1 MPAAN
6 NIPTRRE
13 SLNLRIKPA
22 ERDLIDRAAKARGK
36 NRTEFV
42 LEAARAAAEEAL
54 IEQRIFR
61 IDSDDYQLF
70 LNRLDQPPAPNAA
83 LRKTMQ
89 TPAPG
94 AKKMIQAPE
103 PLMARHQFTSFCS
116 GVETMDNWLKQR
128 ALKNQLAGASR
139 TFVSCDTYSNVLAYY
154 SLASS
159 AVETYV
165 ATGRFRRNMPEPIP
179 VVVLGRLAIDKSL
192 QGQGIGRAMV
202 RDAGL
207 RVLQAAEVIGI
218 RGMLVHALSD
228 QAREFY
234 LRVGFEPSP
243 VDSMI
248 LMATL
253 ADLQECL
260 K

>member
-89 TPAPG
+89 TPAPWEQ
-94 AKKMIQAPE
+94 KND
-103 PLMARHQFTSFCS
+103 S
-116 GVETMDNWLKQR
+116 GPR
-128 ALKNQLAGASR
+128 ATHCKASIHL
-139 TFVSCDTYSNVLAYY
+139 FL
-154 SLASS
+154 LG
-159 AVETYV
+159 
-165 ATGRFRRNMPEPIP
+165 GRND
-179 VVVLGRLAIDKSL
+179 G
-192 QGQGIGRAMV
+192 
-202 RDAGL
+202 
-207 RVLQAAEVIGI
+207 
-218 RGMLVHALSD
+218 
-228 QAREFY
+228 
-234 LRVGFEPSP
+234 
-243 VDSMI
+243 
-248 LMATL
+248 
-253 ADLQECL
+253 
-260 K
+260 